1 MKNFVKIQKC
11 DSHVVS
17 GIGQSCLTLLE
28 DIYLPTFG
36 CDIII
41 MIPLLLLSMFD
52 GKICSNGW
60 WALPVISKSFEY
72 GFPNLKLWKHFN
84 RVANATFW

>member
-1 MKNFVKIQKC
+1 MNCKNEIALVYNTPSFYEDFVKIQKC

-52 GKICSNGW
+52 GKICSNG
-60 WALPVISKSFEY
+60 
-72 GFPNLKLWKHFN
+72 
-84 RVANATFW
+84 